1 MRHFAALWYA
11 PPTMLSAIIFDF
23 NGIIADD
30 EPLHLEMFQKVL
42 AEQGIPLFREEY
54 YTHFLGMDDRD
65 CFKAVLAARKRPAD
79 DALVDQLIA
88 KKAGYYAR
96 AINERLII
104 FPGVKELIGAASMKY
119 PLAIA
124 SGALR
129 HEIEGILNA
138 INLRA
143 AFAAIVSAEDVR
155 HGKPAPD
162 CFVTALARLNER
174 KGAPPIDASSCL
186 VIEDS
191 PWGVT
196 AAHAAGMKCLAVTNS
211 YPADSLNEAD
221 HVLSTLEGLPLAAL
235 NGLFDA

>member
-1 MRHFAALWYA
+1 
-11 PPTMLSAIIFDF
+11 MLDAIIFDF

-79 DALVDQLIA
+79 DDLVDQLIA
-88 KKAGYYAR
+88 KKADYYAR

-104 FPGVKELIGAASMKY
+104 FPGVKALISIASATY

-143 AFAAIVSAEDVR
+143 AFSVIVGAEDVR

-162 CFVTALARLNER
+162 CFVTALARLNHLR
-174 KGAPPIDASSCL
+174 SGRPGSAPIAASSCL

-196 AAHAAGMKCLAVTNS
+196 AAHTAGMKCLAVTNS
-211 YPADSLNEAD
+211 YSADSLKEAD
-221 HVLSTLEGLPLAAL
+221 HVVSTLEGLPLIAL
-235 NGLFDA
+235 KGLFD

>member
-1 MRHFAALWYA
+1 
-11 PPTMLSAIIFDF
+11 MLVDMLTAIIFDF

-54 YTHFLGMDDRD
+54 YRSFLGMDDRD

-79 DALVDQLIA
+79 DDLVDQLIA
-88 KKAGYYAR
+88 KKADYYAR
-96 AINERLII
+96 AIRERLII
-104 FPGVKELIGAASMKY
+104 FPGVKELIRAAAAMY

-129 HEIEGILNA
+129 HEIEGILDA
-138 INLRA
+138 ISLRP
-143 AFAAIVSAEDVR
+143 AFLAIVSAEDVR

-162 CFVTALARLNER
+162 CFITALARLNER
-174 KGAPPIDASSCL
+174 QGAAPIAAAACL

-211 YPADSLNEAD
+211 YPSESLKEAD
-221 HVLSTLEGLPLAAL
+221 HVVSTLEGLPLAAL
-235 NGLFDA
+235 NGLFD

>member
-1 MRHFAALWYA
+1 
-11 PPTMLSAIIFDF
+11 MLAAIIFDF

-42 AEQGIPLFREEY
+42 AEQGLPLFREEY

-79 DALVDQLIA
+79 DGLVDQLIA
-88 KKAGYYAR
+88 KKADYYAR
-96 AINERLII
+96 AIQERLII
-104 FPGVKELIGAASMKY
+104 FPGVQELIGAAAMTY

-174 KGAPPIDASSCL
+174 RGTAPIAAKSCL

-196 AAHAAGMKCLAVTNS
+196 AAHAAGMQCLAVTNS
-211 YPADSLNEAD
+211 YPAESLTEAD
-221 HVLSTLEGLPLAAL
+221 HVVSTLEGLPLAAL
-235 NGLFDA
+235 KKLFD

>member
-1 MRHFAALWYA
+1 MVSSCA
-11 PPTMLSAIIFDF
+11 MLAAIIFDF

-54 YTHFLGMDDRD
+54 YRSFLGMDDRD

-79 DALVDQLIA
+79 DLLIDQLIA
-88 KKAGYYAR
+88 KKADCYGQ
-96 AINERLII
+96 AIKERLII
-104 FPGVKELIGAASMKY
+104 FPGVKELITAAAAHH

-129 HEIEGILNA
+129 HEIENILSAIHLLNA
-138 INLRA
+138 
-143 AFAAIVSAEDVR
+143 FSAIVSAEDVR

-162 CFVTALARLNER
+162 CFITALDRLNR
-174 KGAPPIDASSCL
+174 RPGGAGPIASGECL

-211 YPADSLNEAD
+211 YPADSLREAD
-221 HVLSTLEGLPLAAL
+221 HVVSTLEGLPLAAL
-235 NGLFDA
+235 KGLFD

>member
-1 MRHFAALWYA
+1 
-11 PPTMLSAIIFDF
+11 MLGAIIFDF

-54 YTHFLGMDDRD
+54 YRSFLGMDDRD

-79 DALVDQLIA
+79 DELVNQLIA
-88 KKAGYYAR
+88 KKADCYAQ
-96 AINERLII
+96 AIKERLII
-104 FPGVKELIGAASMKY
+104 FPGVKELIGAAAAKY

-143 AFAAIVSAEDVR
+143 AFSAIVSAEDVR
-155 HGKPAPD
+155 RGKPAPD
-162 CFVTALARLNER
+162 CFVLALERLNQR
-174 KGAPPIDASSCL
+174 PSAAPIAAASCL

-211 YPADSLNEAD
+211 YPAGSLTEAD
-221 HVLSTLEGLPLAAL
+221 HVVSTLEGLPLAAL
-235 NGLFDA
+235 NGLFD

>member
-1 MRHFAALWYA
+1 
-11 PPTMLSAIIFDF
+11 MLGAIIFDF

-54 YTHFLGMDDRD
+54 YRSFLGMDDRD

-79 DALVDQLIA
+79 DKLVDQLIA
-88 KKAGYYAR
+88 KKADCYAQ
-96 AINERLII
+96 AIRERLII
-104 FPGVKELIGAASMKY
+104 FPGVKELITTAAAKY

-129 HEIEGILNA
+129 HEIEGILDA

-143 AFAAIVSAEDVR
+143 AFSVIVSAEEVR

-162 CFVTALARLNER
+162 CFITALERLNR
-174 KGAPPIDASSCL
+174 RPGVAGPIGADSCL

-211 YPADSLNEAD
+211 YPAESLTEAD
-221 HVLSTLEGLPLAAL
+221 HVVSTLECLPLSAL
-235 NGLFDA
+235 NGLFD

>member
-1 MRHFAALWYA
+1 
-11 PPTMLSAIIFDF
+11 MLSAIIFDF

-54 YTHFLGMDDRD
+54 YSNFLGMDDRD
-65 CFKAVLAARKRPAD
+65 CFKAVMAARKRPAD
-79 DALVDQLIA
+79 DTLIDQLIA
-88 KKAGYYAR
+88 KKADYYAR

-104 FPGVKELIGAASMKY
+104 FPGVRELIRAAAAKY

-138 INLRA
+138 IKLRA
-143 AFAAIVSAEDVR
+143 AFSAIVSAEDVH

-162 CFVTALARLNER
+162 CFVLALKRLNQR
-174 KGAPPIDASSCL
+174 PGAASPLSASSCL

-191 PWGVT
+191 PWGIT
-196 AAHAAGMKCLAVTNS
+196 AAHTAGMKCLAVTNS
-211 YPADSLNEAD
+211 YPAGSLTEAD
-221 HVLSTLEGLPLAAL
+221 HVVSTLEGFPLAAL
-235 NGLFDA
+235 NGLFD